1 MNSEKMSKLDVEV
14 RPRTVY
20 RSYSLAY
27 KLKLVEEMENSL
39 DRGDITRIAEREN
52 LDRPMLYKWQR
63 EKKAGKLKG
72 SKGRSN
78 KNELP
83 EIDQLRKENA
93 KLTEE
98 LRKAKSIIE
107 IQKKISDLLSPQIQ
121 DQK

>member
-1 MNSEKMSKLDVEV
+1 MTSEKMSKLDVET
-14 RPRTVY
+14 RTLY

-27 KLKLVEEMENSL
+27 KLKILEEMENSL

-72 SKGRSN
+72 SKGNSS

-83 EIDQLRKENA
+83 ETDRLRKENA
-93 KLTEE
+93 ILVEE